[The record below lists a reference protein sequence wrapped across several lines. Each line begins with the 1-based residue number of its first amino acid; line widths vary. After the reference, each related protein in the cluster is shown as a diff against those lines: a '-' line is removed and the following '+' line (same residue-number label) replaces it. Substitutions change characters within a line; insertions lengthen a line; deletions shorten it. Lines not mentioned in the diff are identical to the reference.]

1 MANVEAIW
9 SKESTA
15 ALRLPSGRGRRC
27 PEKYTKHM
35 ARLVLGSDRHN
46 AEWAEEWAQ
55 DHTTTPPMASI
66 EITIDGKPEKMSTSC
81 PLCRAP
87 GPSDTKHH
95 LYHECPSTAELRQG
109 LHDALCTELAPR
121 LGIPKSKR
129 VATHMI
135 ARPDYYTGRV
145 GMSIKEELAKD
156 SEGDPPKHGAL
167 SFTLLHHSLEMHN
180 LREAA
185 IEASAAATKDKI
197 SIYDAKKFK
206 MAWWAAQAA
215 ERAEKKKTQV
225 GATTP
230 AGKKRQR
237 TPTPPPPARTTP
249 HYAYPLP
256 AVPLQAIR
264 AEPHKRLRG
273 PDIPATPQNPT
284 PNMPPTPP
292 AQTLPAAQHEATPP
306 NMPPTPPARALPA
319 TQHEATPSPPGKRA
333 LSQAKP
339 APPQR
344 PPPATPLAPPASA
357 IPIEYEATVPAH
369 PCARPMSPDKPATN
383 SRMTRSASKRAPD
396 ANQAT
401 VHQAASDKRPKP
413 KQEPASPKSTL
424 AAPRKR
430 TPSQGNPAEPQ
441 KSAPATPPLPP
452 APAIPTIQYEA
463 IPQRVMRSSK
473 RKQEPAS
480 PESIQQHKKKARQI
494 RNWEGKCP
502 EPKPKTT
509 EPEAHPSEGVG

>member
-1 MANVEAIW
+1 VPAVTSSCAHSAEGPSLTKITLLSCRTRPGPLQLLFRLRHRRRACATIALVP
-9 SKESTA
+9 A
-15 ALRLPSGRGRRC
+15 AHVRRTSQLPS
-27 PEKYTKHM
+27 P
-35 ARLVLGSDRHN
+35 SP
-46 AEWAEEWAQ
+46 
-55 DHTTTPPMASI
+55 HT
-66 EITIDGKPEKMSTSC
+66 
-81 PLCRAP
+81 
-87 GPSDTKHH
+87 
-95 LYHECPSTAELRQG
+95 
-109 LHDALCTELAPR
+109 
-121 LGIPKSKR
+121 
-129 VATHMI
+129 
-135 ARPDYYTGRV
+135 
-145 GMSIKEELAKD
+145 
-156 SEGDPPKHGAL
+156 
-167 SFTLLHHSLEMHN
+167 
-180 LREAA
+180 
-185 IEASAAATKDKI
+185 
-197 SIYDAKKFK
+197 
-206 MAWWAAQAA
+206 
-215 ERAEKKKTQV
+215 
-225 GATTP
+225 
-230 AGKKRQR
+230 
-237 TPTPPPPARTTP
+237 
-249 HYAYPLP
+249 
-256 AVPLQAIR
+256 
-264 AEPHKRLRG
+264 
-273 PDIPATPQNPT
+273 DIPATPQNPT

-369 PCARPMSPDKPATN
+369 PCARTMSPDKPATN

-413 KQEPASPKSTL
+413 KQEPASKPKINPSR
-424 AAPRKR
+424 APQAHTEPGQSCRA
-430 TPSQGNPAEPQ
+430 TEVGPSH
-441 KSAPATPPLPP
+441 PPLPP

-494 RNWEGKCP
+494 RNWEEKCP